1 MVAVAQVSNLRLYPG
16 DGKGRMKP
24 LDLGIVIVNYNVR
37 DLLRDCLASVFDS
50 RGDFTYQ
57 VCVVDNGSTD
67 GSADMVAAEFPQVR
81 LIRAEDRGYAAGNNL
96 RLKALVN
103 WETGKLVA
111 GDVPNL
117 PISQFPNFPKY
128 VLLLNPDTLL
138 PPSALAD
145 MLAFM
150 ESHPQAGAAGP
161 RLVRADGS
169 LDKACRRSFPTP
181 EVAFYRIFGLSKLFP
196 RSRRFGRYNVTYL
209 PPDVT
214 TEVDSVVGAFML
226 IRGEALAQVG
236 LLDERFFM
244 YAEDLDL
251 CYRLKQRGWQVW
263 YNAEVTV
270 LHYKGQSS
278 RQRSAFANIKFYE
291 TMRLFHDKHF
301 KQQTP
306 WLVNRLIYAAVAL
319 LGGWAVLRDRLR
331 PPEKRGVVS
340 AVPIAEPVPTS
351 PGAPPETKIA
361 ARSRAVGQVSNSPD
375 IFEGEERR

>member
-1 MVAVAQVSNLRLYPG
+1 MNLPPFCRWSQVRYNG
-16 DGKGRMKP
+16 DDQPFPTWGAKV

-50 RGDFTYQ
+50 RGDLAYR

-67 GSADMVAAEFPQVR
+67 GSADMVAAEFPQVH
-81 LIRAEDRGYAAGNNL
+81 LIRAENRGYAAGNNL
-96 RLKALVN
+96 GLRAFGFRPPDAPPP
-103 WETGKLVA
+103 THQST
-111 GDVPNL
+111 DP
-117 PISQFPNFPKY
+117 PRY

-138 PPSALAD
+138 PPSALAE

-150 ESHPQAGAAGP
+150 EAHPQAGVAGP

-181 EVAFYRIFGLSKLFP
+181 EVAFYRLSGLSKLFP

-209 PPDVT
+209 PPDMT

-226 IRGEALAQVG
+226 IRREALQEVG

-251 CYRLKQRGWQVW
+251 CYRIKQRGWQVW
-263 YNAEVTV
+263 YNADVTV

-278 RQRSAFANIKFYE
+278 RQRSSFANAKFYE
-291 TMRLFHDKHF
+291 TMRLFHDKHY
-301 KQQTP
+301 KQETP
-306 WLVNRLIYAAVAL
+306 EPLNRLIYAAVAL
-319 LGGWAVLRDRLR
+319 LGGWAILRDRLR
-331 PPEKRGVVS
+331 PPEKRGVAS
-340 AVPIAEPVPTS
+340 AVPVAE
-351 PGAPPETKIA
+351 G
-361 ARSRAVGQVSNSPD
+361 
-375 IFEGEERR
+375 GEHR